1 MRAKP
6 APARVAWTEQR
17 IRQQGPQMK
26 AMDALMAVWGIG
38 EAKAKR
44 VLRDGDELPFPV
56 LRLGRKRV
64 VATAHVLRVL
74 GLAGDEA
81 TDSSQDANTQQ
92 QSAA

>member
-1 MRAKP
+1 MRAKS
-6 APARVAWTEQR
+6 APVRVAWTEQR

-38 EAKAKR
+38 EAKAKK
-44 VLRDGDELPFPV
+44 VLRDGEELPFPV

-74 GLAGDEA
+74 GLSEDE
-81 TDSSQDANTQQ
+81 TDTETQKN
-92 QSAA
+92 AA